1 MSQALVGDF
10 ELERV
15 FIDATIVR
23 APARRRR
30 PKKVDP
36 QAFGRSRGGLSTK
49 LHFAVDALGNPLRL
63 MLTAGQI
70 ADIDCAQDLVANSRC
85 GALIAD
91 KGYDANALV
100 EAIEASAQTAIPPRS
115 NRITP
120 LSMEWFRNRFEAKV
134 VIEEW
139 RRHYNDLRPHS
150 NLGRRTPTEFKRL
163 CIPTTNPE
171 AVLQE

>member
-1 MSQALVGDF
+1 MPREFCDWHSTYVRFARWRDAGVWDRVSQALVGDF

-100 EAIEASAQTAIPPRS
+100 EAIEASAQTAIPLRS

-120 LSMEWFRNRFEAKV
+120 CRWNGFGTAS
-134 VIEEW
+134 
-139 RRHYNDLRPHS
+139 RPRS
-150 NLGRRTPTEFKRL
+150 
-163 CIPTTNPE
+163 
-171 AVLQE
+171 